1 MTALELKQKIREV
14 YLEKKK
20 RGFMDIE
27 DLNEQT
33 DELTLQKFQLVAES
47 GIDGSDALRR
57 MLEMK
62 KDGIITAEQK
72 DQYELLSMVRKARVK
87 YFTITIWL
95 HKMKVPNWQH
105 HSKKNKR
112 GNLNLRH

>member
-1 MTALELKQKIREV
+1 MTALELKKKIREV

-27 DLNEQT
+27 DLNEKS
-33 DELTLQKFQLVAES
+33 DELRLQKLQLVMDS

-62 KDGIITAEQK
+62 KEGIITAERK
-72 DQYELLSMVRKARVK
+72 EHYELLSMVRQTRVK
-87 YFTITIWL
+87 YFYD
-95 HKMKVPNWQH
+95 N
-105 HSKKNKR
+105 
-112 GNLNLRH
+112 NLVA

>member
-62 KDGIITAEQK
+62 KDGVITAEQK

-87 YFTITIWL
+87 YFYD
-95 HKMKVPNWQH
+95 N
-105 HSKKNKR
+105 
-112 GNLNLRH
+112 NLVA